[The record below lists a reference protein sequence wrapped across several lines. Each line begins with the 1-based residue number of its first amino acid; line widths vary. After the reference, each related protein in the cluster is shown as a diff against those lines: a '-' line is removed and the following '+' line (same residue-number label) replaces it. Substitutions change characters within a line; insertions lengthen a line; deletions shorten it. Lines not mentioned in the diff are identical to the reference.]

1 MKGSTTILILSL
13 LLIAFLFFSCK
24 DQAGN
29 DSAIEII
36 KQSETGWEGT
46 ITWEKF
52 LTNVAGL
59 EGNISW
65 KAVPLNGNNSQ
76 LRVVEVNIIKNRNG
90 RANTVKIQWQV
101 NIETRFNK
109 ISYFDING
117 IPQSLQSG
125 MYAIEIWSIEN

>member
-1 MKGSTTILILSL
+1 MKKWVTILLSSV
-13 LLIAFLFFSCK
+13 LLIAFLSFSCK
-24 DQAGN
+24 GQAEN
-29 DSAIEII
+29 DRAIEII
-36 KQSETGWEGT
+36 KEFVTGWEGN

-90 RANTVKIQWQV
+90 RANSVKIQWQV
-101 NIETRFNK
+101 NIETQFNK

-125 MYAIEIWSIEN
+125 MDEIEIWSIEN